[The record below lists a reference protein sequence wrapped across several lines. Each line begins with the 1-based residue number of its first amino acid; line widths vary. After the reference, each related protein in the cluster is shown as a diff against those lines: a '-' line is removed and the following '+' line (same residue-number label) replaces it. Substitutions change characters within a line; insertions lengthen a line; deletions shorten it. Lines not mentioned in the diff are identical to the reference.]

1 MQDTEIQ
8 ELFARLTAQ
17 FEDCAALAAEG
28 QRVGL
33 SPARAAGLLREIRVI
48 LEGAEQSL
56 ALVEQYRD
64 GWH

>member
-28 QRVGL
+28 HQAGL
-33 SPARAAGLLREIRVI
+33 SREEARELLREIRNI
-48 LEGAEQSL
+48 FDEAERCL
-56 ALVEQYRD
+56 ARIEQCKD

>member
-28 QRVGL
+28 QRAGL
-33 SPARAAGLLREIRVI
+33 SREEARELLREIR
-48 LEGAEQSL
+48 GTKRAAKQSL
-56 ALVEQYRD
+56 SCVERYLD
-64 GWH
+64 G